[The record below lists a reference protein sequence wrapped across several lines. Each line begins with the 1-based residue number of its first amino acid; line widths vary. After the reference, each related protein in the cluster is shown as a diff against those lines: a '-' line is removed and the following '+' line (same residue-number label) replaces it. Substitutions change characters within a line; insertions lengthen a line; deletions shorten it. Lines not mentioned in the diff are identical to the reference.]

1 MKRIS
6 FDRIQLEVGVTFKED
21 QKYKTGGKDFFRK
34 YKRYS
39 VENFQKQVG
48 ITQSSPKKI
57 EKKEETK
64 TEPIEEK
71 EGFYG
76 SDFENTEPS
85 AMNNTLHL
93 KTKNLRQ
100 AMKNLDLITE
110 EEESAMQKQF
120 NKTKPDNLF
129 TYGNKTTSN
138 EDKYDDMDKFAKTL
152 LTSSDWGASALKF
165 KKNLPFGKVPFKP
178 RNTVDGFNKR
188 VTHSR
193 MFIKSKPL
201 SLGVMDRGY
210 ATTTE
215 GFFKKNKKSLS
226 PLKTSNKETKELIKV
241 LEKGDKDDF
250 VRTTT
255 DKMFKKK

>member
-1 MKRIS
+1 M
-6 FDRIQLEVGVTFKED
+6 GVTFKEA

-129 TYGNKTTSN
+129 TY
-138 EDKYDDMDKFAKTL
+138 KFATTL

-165 KKNLPFGKVPFKP
+165 KKNLPFCKVPFKP

-188 VTHSR
+188 VPHSR

-215 GFFKKNKKSLS
+215 GFFKKKKKILS

-250 VRTTT
+250 ARTTT

>member
-1 MKRIS
+1 
-6 FDRIQLEVGVTFKED
+6 
-21 QKYKTGGKDFFRK
+21 
-34 YKRYS
+34 
-39 VENFQKQVG
+39 
-48 ITQSSPKKI
+48 
-57 EKKEETK
+57 
-64 TEPIEEK
+64 
-71 EGFYG
+71 
-76 SDFENTEPS
+76 
-85 AMNNTLHL
+85 MNNTLHL

-152 LTSSDWGASALKF
+152 LTSSDWRASALKF

-188 VTHSR
+188 VPHSR

-215 GFFKKNKKSLS
+215 GFFKKKKKLLS

-250 VRTTT
+250 ARTTT